1 MKLIETNGKG
11 LDDLHVIERDLDAPG
26 PGQLRL
32 EMLAMTINPA
42 DLLMLE
48 GRYGVRPKHAFT
60 PGAEGVARVA
70 ELGDGVSGFAVG
82 DIVIPMAG
90 SAWVEEMVT
99 DARSVIALKPGVDL
113 DQAAMLKANPATALV
128 MLQDIAAVRPGDY
141 VIQNAANSAVGGNV
155 IAIARKLGIETLNI
169 VRRPEAAEQLRA
181 QGADNVFVDTPGAGA
196 PRCKLALDA
205 IGGAATAILSRQLEN
220 GGKVSTYG
228 LLSGQPCQVDAHDLV
243 FRDVTLRGFWLAD
256 WFKTA
261 TPARISQVYA
271 QLVDWLDEGVVG
283 APVAGKYPIEQVKD
297 AVAHAA
303 RENRDGK
310 ILLTTR
316 HYS

>member
-1 MKLIETNGKG
+1 MKFIETNGKG
-11 LDDLHVIERDLDAPG
+11 LDDLRVGQRDPGAPG

-48 GRYGVRPKHAFT
+48 GRYGIKPRRAFT

-70 ELGDGVSGFAVG
+70 ELGEGVEGFATG

-99 DARSVIALKPGVDL
+99 EASAVIALKPGVDL

-128 MLQDIAAVRPGDY
+128 MLQDIAALEPGDR
-141 VIQNAANSAVGGNV
+141 VIQNAANSAVGRNV
-155 IAIARKLGIETLNI
+155 IAIARKLGIETFNI
-169 VRRPEAAEQLRA
+169 VRREAAAEDLRA
-181 QGADNVFVDTPGAGA
+181 AGA
-196 PRCKLALDA
+196 EHVVVGAPDTDAPLCALGLDA
-205 IGGAATAILSRQLEN
+205 IGGAATATLARQLDPA
-220 GGKVSTYG
+220 GTVATYG
-228 LLSGQPCQVDAHDLV
+228 LLSGEPCQVDAHDLV
-243 FRDVTLRGFWLAD
+243 FRGITLRGFWLAD
-256 WFKTA
+256 WFRTA
-261 TPARISQVYA
+261 TPERIGAVYG
-271 QLVDWLDEGVVG
+271 QLVDWLDEGVIG
-283 APVAGKYPIEQVKD
+283 APVTARYPFEDVRE

-310 ILLTTR
+310 VLLTTR
-316 HYS
+316 HYG